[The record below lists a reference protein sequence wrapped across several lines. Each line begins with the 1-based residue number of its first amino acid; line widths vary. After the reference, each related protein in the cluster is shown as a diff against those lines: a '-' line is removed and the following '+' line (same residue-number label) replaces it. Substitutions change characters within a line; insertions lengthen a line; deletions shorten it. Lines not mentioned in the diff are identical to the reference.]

1 MSRLIIPLLLCLWA
15 NLAQAAP
22 DAALVRQLAAE
33 DSSDKVSA
41 IRQLALAA
49 DPDAARILKAMAD
62 DKLYL
67 AGDKAVIVDDEWGAP
82 VDPNK
87 IEDALKKNPDAKI
100 VAFVHAETSTGCE
113 SDAKTISEIAH
124 KHGCLVIMDA
134 VTLGAERI
142 ILLHSYRV
150 DKSYWQTPFLQ
161 QLDQYVTLGLEQAGD
176 TVAPKIEIYK
186 RFKPFVEDQLP
197 SLISAGY
204 PAYVAHP
211 YSDAKMPFA
220 IQHPCTVVIGP
231 EGGFIPYEVELLV
244 KNGCQAMSLG
254 NRIIRTETV
263 IPYVLGR
270 LFSS

>member
-1 MSRLIIPLLLCLWA
+1 MHRHL
-15 NLAQAAP
+15 
-22 DAALVRQLAAE
+22 E
-33 DSSDKVSA
+33 
-41 IRQLALAA
+41 
-49 DPDAARILKAMAD
+49 LKAGDTLKVGIQNGKRHLTQVVEVSETAVRIKPLYEEPVPA
-62 DKLYL
+62 KL
-67 AGDKAVIVDDEWGAP
+67 P
-82 VDPNK
+82 VT
-87 IEDALKKNPDAKI
+87 LI
-100 VAFVHAETSTGCE
+100 VAMPRPKV
-113 SDAKTISEIAH
+113 
-124 KHGCLVIMDA
+124 LRRLIMDA
-134 VTLGAERI
+134 VTLGVEKI

-197 SLISAGY
+197 SLISADC

-211 YSDAKMPFA
+211 YSDTQMPFA

-270 LFSS
+270 LFSG